1 MNAVAIATSWH
12 HAAARAHSVRGVSRP
27 LLIVLA
33 LLAAALPLAACG
45 GGGTATIGTSEVT
58 IDSEPDTVVDAMRA
72 VAEQEPYEKWAL
84 DCVIGQFE
92 KVVTPKVEDEL
103 DGASEKAMGEFLLPH
118 LESINQACEKP
129 GRHIFNPHAT
139 EEELALVRSAQ
150 VNGLRLILKAA
161 DVPAAQ
167 RKCIEGK
174 VGALP
179 GPQVIAL
186 IEASE
191 AEREVL
197 FEELAAPCLSEG

>member
-1 MNAVAIATSWH
+1 VL
-12 HAAARAHSVRGVSRP
+12 RP
-27 LLIVLA
+27 LLIALA
-33 LLAAALPLAACG
+33 LVATAATLAACG
-45 GGGTATIGTSEVT
+45 STGTASIGTSEVT
-58 IDSEPDTVVDAMRA
+58 VSTEPESVIDTMRE

-92 KVVTPKVEDEL
+92 KVITPKVEDEL
-103 DGASEKAMGEFLLPH
+103 DGASEKKIGEFLLPH
-118 LESINQACEKP
+118 LEGINQACEEP

-161 DVPAAQ
+161 GVPAGQ
-167 RKCIEGK
+167 RKCIEGELA
-174 VGALP
+174 ALP
-179 GPQVIAL
+179 GPQIIAL

-197 FEELAAPCLSEG
+197 FQELAAPCLGGEEPGGPEPG

>member
-1 MNAVAIATSWH
+1 ML
-12 HAAARAHSVRGVSRP
+12 RP
-27 LLIVLA
+27 LLICLA
-33 LLAAALPLAACG
+33 LLATAATLTACG
-45 GGGTATIGTSEVT
+45 SGSDTASIGTSAVT
-58 IDSEPDTVVDAMRA
+58 VSNEPDSVVDTMRE

-92 KVVTPKVEDEL
+92 QIITPKVEDEL
-103 DGASEKAMGEFLLPH
+103 DGVSEKKMGEFLLPH
-118 LESINQACEKP
+118 LEGINQACEQP

-161 DVPAAQ
+161 DVPAGP
-167 RKCIEGK
+167 RKCIESELA
-174 VGALP
+174 ALP
-179 GPQVIAL
+179 GPQIIAL

-197 FEELAAPCLSEG
+197 FQELAAPCLGGNESG